1 MSTENVGDRIMS
13 HPMNDQ
19 IIDVINDQWTDM
31 SVEDLKD
38 WLVTHRKTNEV
49 ADRVYIGLTYLEHKW
64 KQEMFDSYPDS

>member
-13 HPMNDQ
+13 HPMNDKVF
-19 IIDVINDQWTDM
+19 DFINDRWFEM
-31 SVEDLKD
+31 SVDDFKD
-38 WLVTHRKTNEV
+38 WLRTHRETDEV